1 MLSSLILISMVV
13 FFIILGGLFAGA
25 ETGVYQLSR
34 LRLRLGVENK
44 HPLFVILDKS
54 LRDGPGLIVS
64 TLLGTNLAHYLAT
77 SIVTLL
83 LLSQLK
89 IEHTAELLAT
99 ALTAPLLFIFSELI
113 PKNLFF
119 YHADALMPYISPF
132 LYVSHKIF
140 TWSGL
145 VPLLKKLSHITARLT
160 AEPAAYKTTAAAVHR
175 PHVSAIFRET
185 QEEDFLS
192 SVQTDIM
199 SRLATISHL
208 NIKTAMIPVNKVQM
222 VDVSTDRPALLN
234 QLAKSAF
241 TRLPVYE
248 HKSEN
253 IIGFINIYES
263 LSSSEQFTDLRGF
276 VEPIRKLSEK
286 TTVTEALNIM
296 RRENQ
301 KIALVTRPGHAGR
314 ERPIG
319 IVTMKDLVEE
329 LLGELAEW

>member
-1 MLSSLILISMVV
+1 MLNSLILILIVV
-13 FFIILGGLFAGA
+13 LFVTLGGLFAGA

-44 HPLFVILDKS
+44 RPLFIILEKS
-54 LRDGPGLIVS
+54 LRDSPGLIVS

-83 LLSQLK
+83 LLAQLK
-89 IEHTAELLAT
+89 AEHTAELLAT

-119 YHADALMPYISPF
+119 YHADSLMPCVSPF

-140 TWSGL
+140 TWCGL
-145 VPLLKKLSHITARLT
+145 VPLLKKLSRVGARLT
-160 AEPAAYKTTAAAVHR
+160 AESAAYKTTATTVHR
-175 PHVSAIFRET
+175 PHVSAILRET

-192 SVQTDIM
+192 SVQTDIV
-199 SRLATISHL
+199 SRLTSISHL
-208 NIKTAMIPVNKVQM
+208 TIKTAMIPLNKVQM
-222 VDVSTDRPALLN
+222 VDVTTGRPALLK
-234 QLAKSAF
+234 QLAESAF

-248 HKSEN
+248 HTPAN
-253 IIGFINIYES
+253 IIGFINIYQC
-263 LSSSEQFTDLRGF
+263 LSVNQQFADLRSF
-276 VEPIRKLSEK
+276 IKQIRELSEK
-286 TTVTEALNIM
+286 TTITEALDIM
-296 RRENQ
+296 QSENQ

-314 ERPIG
+314 QRPVG

>member
-1 MLSSLILISMVV
+1 MLNSLIMTLMIVL
-13 FFIILGGLFAGA
+13 FIILGGLYAGA

-44 HPLFVILDKS
+44 RPLFVMLDKS
-54 LRDGPGLIVS
+54 LRDSPGLIVS

-83 LLSQLK
+83 LLAQLK
-89 IEHTAELLAT
+89 AEHTAELLAT

-132 LYVSHKIF
+132 LYISHKIF
-140 TWSGL
+140 TWCGL
-145 VPLLKKLSHITARLT
+145 VPVLKNLSRVGARLT
-160 AEPAAYKTTAAAVHR
+160 AEPAAYKTTANAIHR
-175 PHVSAIFRET
+175 PHVSAILRET

-192 SVQTDIM
+192 SVQTDIV
-199 SRLATISHL
+199 SRLTSISHL
-208 NIKTAMIPVNKVQM
+208 TIKTAMIPLNKVQ
-222 VDVSTDRPALLN
+222 VLDVTTDRPNLLK
-234 QLAKSAF
+234 QLAMSAF

-248 HKSEN
+248 NKFET
-253 IIGFINIYES
+253 IVGFINIYEC
-263 LSSSEQFTDLRGF
+263 LSCKEEFADLRRF
-276 VEPIRKLSEK
+276 VKPIRKLPEQV
-286 TTVTEALNIM
+286 TVTEALNIM
-296 RRENQ
+296 QAENQ
-301 KIALVTRPGHAGR
+301 KIILVTRTGHAGR

>member
-1 MLSSLILISMVV
+1 MLNSLILILIVV

-44 HPLFVILDKS
+44 RPLFIILDKS
-54 LRDGPGLIVS
+54 LRDSPGLIVS

-83 LLSQLK
+83 LLAQLK
-89 IEHTAELLAT
+89 AEHAAELLAT

-119 YHADALMPYISPF
+119 YHADALMPCISPF

-140 TWSGL
+140 TWCGL
-145 VPLLKKLSHITARLT
+145 VPLLKNLSRVGARLT
-160 AEPAAYKTTAAAVHR
+160 AEPAAYKTTATAVHR

-199 SRLATISHL
+199 GRLAGISHL
-208 NIKTAMIPVNKVQM
+208 TIKTAMIPVNKVQM
-222 VDVSTDRPALLN
+222 VDVTTDRPALFK

-248 HKSEN
+248 HKFET
-253 IIGFINIYES
+253 IIGFINIYEC
-263 LSSSEQFTDLRGF
+263 LSSSEQFADLRSF
-276 VEPIRKLSEK
+276 IKPIRKLSEE

-296 RRENQ
+296 QTENR
-301 KIALVTRPGHAGR
+301 KIVLVTKPGHAGR

-329 LLGELAEW
+329 LLGELTEW

>member
-1 MLSSLILISMVV
+1 MLNSLIMTLMIVL
-13 FFIILGGLFAGA
+13 FIILGGLYAGA

-44 HPLFVILDKS
+44 RPLFVMLDKS
-54 LRDGPGLIVS
+54 LRDSPGLIVS

-83 LLSQLK
+83 LLAQLK
-89 IEHTAELLAT
+89 AEHTAELLAT

-132 LYVSHKIF
+132 LYISHKIF
-140 TWSGL
+140 TWCGL
-145 VPLLKKLSHITARLT
+145 VPVLKNLSRVGARLT
-160 AEPAAYKTTAAAVHR
+160 AEPAAYKTTANAIHR
-175 PHVSAIFRET
+175 PHVSAILRET

-192 SVQTDIM
+192 SVQTDIV
-199 SRLATISHL
+199 SRLTSISHL
-208 NIKTAMIPVNKVQM
+208 TIKTAMIPLNKVQM
-222 VDVSTDRPALLN
+222 LDVITDRPTLLK
-234 QLAKSAF
+234 QLGASAF

-248 HKSEN
+248 NKFET
-253 IIGFINIYES
+253 IVGFIDIYEC
-263 LSSSEQFTDLRGF
+263 LCCKEQFADLRRF
-276 VEPIRKLSEK
+276 VKPIRKLPEQI
-286 TTVTEALNIM
+286 TVTQALNIM
-296 RRENQ
+296 QAENQ
-301 KIALVTRPGHAGR
+301 KIILVTRTGHAGR
-314 ERPIG
+314 ERPAG